1 MPRAKKDATK
11 VVTTATVVKKVA
23 KKTKSKTKAASKPRR
38 KKTSVNQILIDS
50 PSILAVS
57 PIHPEPKI
65 LNPGRVEY
73 NPDRPALEPVFVTQ
87 VADLAQAEVSNLPNA
102 TYQLLKADAPAL
114 PEVIADIKRY
124 RQATDGIDLEWS
136 DIDPDA
142 PKPSLWS
149 KTKRFFKE
157 FFGG

>member
-23 KKTKSKTKAASKPRR
+23 KKPRSKTKAVSKPRK

-50 PSILAVS
+50 PSILAVN
-57 PIHPEPKI
+57 PVMPGEPEI
-65 LNPGRVEY
+65 AY
-73 NPDRPALEPVFVTQ
+73 NPASEPLKPVFVTQ
-87 VADLAQAEVSNLPNA
+87 VTDLAQTLKPIPALSTPVVFE
-102 TYQLLKADAPAL
+102 TKADAPAL
-114 PEVIADIKRY
+114 PEVIAEMKRFK
-124 RQATDGIDLEWS
+124 QATDGIDLEWS

-142 PKPSLWS
+142 PKPSLWHR
-149 KTKRFFKE
+149 TKRFFKE